1 MTIPDEASFR
11 PFTYERER
19 LGDLG
24 IEARICDASEATLIR
39 EAADAEVLFNFG
51 GL

>member
-1 MTIPDEASFR
+1 LKMTIPDEANFR
-11 PFTYERER
+11 PFTYE

-24 IEARICDASEATLIR
+24 IEARICDASEATLIH